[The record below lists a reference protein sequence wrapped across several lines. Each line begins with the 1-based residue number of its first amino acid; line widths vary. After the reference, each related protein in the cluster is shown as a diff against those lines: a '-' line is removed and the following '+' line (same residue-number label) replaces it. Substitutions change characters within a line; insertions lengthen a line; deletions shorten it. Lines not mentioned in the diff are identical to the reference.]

1 MIKIISHF
9 LFAAIAISS
18 SRVDARSVPLFLDC
32 ELKSDAGG
40 LPIKM
45 NLALDES
52 ASRFSLIL
60 SSGMSQSGQASFVNN
75 EVAFVYESGP
85 YLVATNI
92 DRRTGR
98 IERSFRLETV
108 TVKWTGTCSRQA
120 KQPGQ
125 LF

>member
-1 MIKIISHF
+1 MIKIIAHF
-9 LFAAIAISS
+9 LFAAIAISG
-18 SRVDARSVPLFLDC
+18 SRIDAKPGPLFLDC
-32 ELKSDAGG
+32 ELKSDSGG

-52 ASRFSLIL
+52 ASRFSFIL

-85 YLVATNI
+85 YLMTTKI
-92 DRRTGR
+92 DRTTDR
-98 IERSFRLETV
+98 IERSLLLKTV
-108 TVKWTGTCSRQA
+108 TVKQTGTCSRQA